1 VREVRVDVVV
11 GHLVYQLFESLQF
24 DHRCCPVPEPR
35 LRPVG
40 ELFEYHR
47 VDPFGH
53 HGDVEFVHPGAGG
66 AEFVRNRREF
76 GWCVLLVGGL
86 GNLYLSARS
95 VTYDSGGQRTG
106 LCCCGGGCMVFGVW
120 CAAPRLAGS
129 FGDLWCRGWRSEN
142 VSAGAR
148 GTLVF
153 GARRTL
159 FGVARR
165 TLCGGARRTLFCCAR
180 RPVFC
185 GARRTLC
192 CGARRT

>member
-1 VREVRVDVVV
+1 V
-11 GHLVYQLFESLQF
+11 QF
-24 DHRCCPVPEPR
+24 DHRCCPVTEPR

-40 ELFEYHR
+40 ELFEHHR
-47 VDPFGH
+47 VDPFCY

-76 GWCVLLVGGL
+76 GWCVLLVGRL

-95 VTYDSGGQRTG
+95 VTYDSDGQRDRCV
-106 LCCCGGGCMVFGVW
+106 LLWWWAYGVW
-120 CAAPRLAGS
+120 RVVCGAAAGQQLWRFVVQGLPLRGRKCGCPRD
-129 FGDLWCRGWRSEN
+129 F
-142 VSAGAR
+142 V
-148 GTLVF
+148 V

-165 TLCGGARRTLFCCAR
+165 TLCCGARRTLFCGAR
-180 RPVFC
+180 RPVLW

-192 CGARRT
+192 CGARRTLCPRDFVR